1 MIKPFIRRVQ
11 LGSLHHNPFKLNVSL
26 TLSQITIYDMNEDGT
41 DIDRAIL
48 TGLLKGLL
56 KCMVYAYDLDSI
68 FMLLSFIIM
77 KPK

>member
-1 MIKPFIRRVQ
+1 MIKPLIRRVQ
-11 LGSLHHNPFKLNVSL
+11 VFSLHHNPFKLNVSL

-56 KCMVYAYDLDSI
+56 KCMVYAYDLN
-68 FMLLSFIIM
+68 FLLLD
-77 KPK
+77 

>member
-1 MIKPFIRRVQ
+1 
-11 LGSLHHNPFKLNVSL
+11 
-26 TLSQITIYDMNEDGT
+26 MNEDGT